1 MDTKKLTEGAMMLSL
16 ICVLMLVNRMF
27 AGMFDV
33 MICFFI
39 CFPVI
44 VYTVKYGWKDSF
56 ILLMSGVLVS
66 CFISNLITLFYL
78 CSYMICGYVYGI
90 GTHNK
95 WKNGYLL
102 IITFILS
109 FISTIISTVVLA
121 SLFGYDMQED
131 VVLIKEFV
139 ASISFYQVEFSSS
152 TIHII
157 LILGT
162 VFTSILETICI
173 HVLAIYLLH
182 RLSLPYRKMKTIR
195 EFTFPNWVFYIN
207 ILIWLLYFTRN
218 VIELKK
224 EVIDIMTVLY
234 VISFILMLVYGMV
247 YIVHIATEKRNKALI
262 ILAWIGLF
270 IPIIRMI
277 FAWIGLLDGIFNLRK
292 LDMRKK
298 S

>member
-33 MICFFI
+33 MICFCI

-44 VYTVKYGWKDSF
+44 VYTVKYGWKDSL
-56 ILLMSGVLVS
+56 ILLVSAMLIS
-66 CFISNLITLFYL
+66 CFISNLVTLFYL
-78 CSYMICGYVYGI
+78 CAYMICGYVYGI
-90 GTHNK
+90 GTHNR

-102 IITFILS
+102 MITFILS

-121 SLFGYDMQED
+121 SMFGYDVQED
-131 VVLIKEFV
+131 VMLIKEFV
-139 ASISFYQVEFSSS
+139 ASISFHQVEFSSS

-173 HVLAIYLLH
+173 HIFAIYLLH
-182 RLSLPYRKMKTIR
+182 RLCLPYRKMKTIR
-195 EFTFPNWVFYIN
+195 EFMLPEWVFYIN
-207 ILIWLLYFTRN
+207 IFIWLLYFIRN

-224 EVIDIMTVLY
+224 EVIDIITVLY
-234 VISFILMLVYGMV
+234 VISFIFMLICGM
-247 YIVHIATEKRNKALI
+247 INIICIAIEKRNKAYI

-270 IPIIRMI
+270 IPTVRMV
-277 FAWIGLLDGIFNLRK
+277 FAWIGLLGGIFNLRK